1 MQVVY
6 YFHSNLYVWLREFLM
21 LFLSLE
27 MLYIAVTLQNQILEF
42 WVFDRSFNMAWIVGG
57 CPGINSCFHLLR
69 NFHFSPSVTSVL
81 NTLCWAFCLW
91 MTLLIHSAMD
101 EDMVVEGI
109 IKIPSSL
116 RLIRSFFF
124 FNLKTEFKLCSRLY
138 QRNFASQCSL
148 DINLNQ
154 V

>member
-1 MQVVY
+1 MISHSRYLKRIKNVLEMQIVY

-81 NTLCWAFCLW
+81 NTLWWAFCLW
-91 MTLLIHSAMD
+91 MTLLIHQLWMRTWLLRA
-101 EDMVVEGI
+101 
-109 IKIPSSL
+109 SL
-116 RLIRSFFF
+116 KFHPH
-124 FNLKTEFKLCSRLY
+124 
-138 QRNFASQCSL
+138 
-148 DINLNQ
+148 
-154 V
+154 